1 MRVSP
6 RCLKKVNKD
15 IQPSKVYCV
24 QFGPKQ
30 HWVLCCRRGS
40 SPVPHMA
47 SNEDR
52 RPHQGVFLKKV
63 ALLLTVS
70 TETILPA

>member
-1 MRVSP
+1 MLNSIGVHF
-6 RCLKKVNKD
+6 LHL
-15 IQPSKVYCV
+15 
-24 QFGPKQ
+24 FKQ
-30 HWVLCCRRGS
+30 VALLLRTGQWADGKHAWVRCCRPGVPA
-40 SPVPHMA
+40 PVPHMA

-52 RPHQGVFLKKV
+52 TCLKKKV